1 MLENDY
7 LNTVN
12 YNFYF
17 WCKYCYLKPVL
28 FRNYTYLLYWQFTK
42 LMKYHTYFKLLF
54 GSNFVHVV
62 VEWPLI
68 DSDLFISTPR
78 FSLILCF
85 GGKEKYT
92 N

>member
-17 WCKYCYLKPVL
+17 WCKYCYLKPDL
-28 FRNYTYLLYWQFTK
+28 FGNYTYL
-42 LMKYHTYFKLLF
+42 
-54 GSNFVHVV
+54 
-62 VEWPLI
+62 
-68 DSDLFISTPR
+68 FIVLTIYKIFQTSIWVKFRPR
-78 FSLILCF
+78 SC
-85 GGKEKYT
+85 GMAP